1 MRGESWTNK
10 LLLVIERDVRLFFQ
24 YKFLIIMRAIWFV
37 SQVALFG
44 LIASRMIS
52 VSLHPIANGNVYLEP
67 NQAYTFQVNTSERL
81 SLLSIDVKSSNG
93 LGDVYIY
100 SPNATLMASDHFNQT
115 ANLTSFSFNDTEP
128 GSWSVKLAA
137 GNIAG
142 EYSLDAFIPSDYFR
156 FYVAGLS
163 VMTLYSAAIF
173 IGFDIYE
180 EAEHGVFEYMLSL
193 PVSRRQLVLGR
204 SIGGGLRS
212 FIYVGPLI
220 AISLYVIGAINPLN
234 FLISLTALFLFSFG
248 VSGMSITIA
257 VIIKSS
263 DRFDIFMGVMDA
275 LIVRLSTA
283 MYPLAYVQKANQFYG
298 SIANF
303 NPVTFAADLFRW
315 GTGIESI
322 ISTQNPLLPFLG
334 IVAFFG
340 LFTLFGVTIYERMI
354 EGGGWQ

>member
-1 MRGESWTNK
+1 
-10 LLLVIERDVRLFFQ
+10 
-24 YKFLIIMRAIWFV
+24 MRAIWFI

-52 VSLHPIANGNVYLEP
+52 VP
-67 NQAYTFQVNTSERL
+67 NYFQ
-81 SLLSIDVKSSNG
+81 
-93 LGDVYIY
+93 Y
-100 SPNATLMASDHFNQT
+100 
-115 ANLTSFSFNDTEP
+115 
-128 GSWSVKLAA
+128 
-137 GNIAG
+137 
-142 EYSLDAFIPSDYFR
+142 
-156 FYVAGLS
+156 YVSGLS

-180 EAEHGVFEYMLSL
+180 EAEHGVFEYLLSL

-220 AISLYVIGAINPLN
+220 AISLYVIGAINPLR
-234 FLISLTALFLFSFG
+234 FLVTLFALFLFSFG

-257 VIIKSS
+257 VMIKSS
-263 DRFDIFMGVMDA
+263 DRFDILMGVLDA

-283 MYPLAYVQKANQFYG
+283 MYPLAYVQQANPLYG
-298 SIANF
+298 WIANF

-315 GTGIESI
+315 GTGIEKI
-322 ISTQNPLLPFLG
+322 ITLQNPLLPFMG
-334 IVAFFG
+334 VVAFFA
-340 LFTLFGVTIYERMI
+340 LFTLLGVTIYERLI